1 MAATTK
7 EVKDDSVR
15 RVCVRKL
22 EDFKFNEELYM
33 EMNDIYLVSDI
44 NRIFDDALFIKRK
57 VLENAPKKFMTLLC
71 KLYCIKGYSKVAR
84 KKATFVDF
92 MMENEYRIF
101 PLNDPLKK

>member
-1 MAATTK
+1 
-7 EVKDDSVR
+7 
-15 RVCVRKL
+15 
-22 EDFKFNEELYM
+22 
-33 EMNDIYLVSDI
+33 
-44 NRIFDDALFIKRK
+44 
-57 VLENAPKKFMTLLC
+57 MTLLC